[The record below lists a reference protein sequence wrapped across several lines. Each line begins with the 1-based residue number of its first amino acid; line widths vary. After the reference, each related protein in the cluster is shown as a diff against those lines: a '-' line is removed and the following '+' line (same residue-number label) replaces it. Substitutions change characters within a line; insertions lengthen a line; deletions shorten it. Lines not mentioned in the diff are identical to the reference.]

1 VGDLQNTA
9 ALQQFVAG
17 SDAIIHAAGAV
28 RGASQADFDQVNVAG
43 TAALLS
49 AIKAQTRR
57 PRLLL
62 LSSLAAREPG
72 LSWYAHSKR
81 DSEKLLEQEPDLDWI
96 IMRPPPVYGPGD
108 KEMLPIFQWMGR
120 GIAFVPG
127 STKARISLIH
137 VADLVAAIMACLYT
151 PRTRHQTLS
160 LCDGKS
166 DGYNWREMASIAAT
180 TWDRRV
186 RLWRVPTWLLDTVAQ
201 LNIRVAG
208 ITGSAPM
215 LTPPKLREL
224 RHTDW
229 VVDNEAISGITEWTP
244 AISLREGLAEIGNSA
259 L

>member
-1 VGDLQNTA
+1 
-9 ALQQFVAG
+9 
-17 SDAIIHAAGAV
+17 
-28 RGASQADFDQVNVAG
+28 
-43 TAALLS
+43 
-49 AIKAQTRR
+49 
-57 PRLLL
+57 
-62 LSSLAAREPG
+62 
-72 LSWYAHSKR
+72 
-81 DSEKLLEQEPDLDWI
+81 
-96 IMRPPPVYGPGD
+96 
-108 KEMLPIFQWMGR
+108 
-120 GIAFVPG
+120 
-127 STKARISLIH
+127 
-137 VADLVAAIMACLYT
+137 
-151 PRTRHQTLS
+151 
-160 LCDGKS
+160 
-166 DGYNWREMASIAAT
+166 MASIAAT